1 MNSLSNNEVR
11 FTRWFFAACGVV
23 LGILLASSVHGQRR
37 TVNESEIDDL
47 VKAATDARQ
56 SLAYR
61 LTHTAY
67 SARPSETEET
77 RVSVSLFEWVAPDQ
91 WRSTIEYRPSSTSDL
106 VRRETRRI
114 GYKQFALQPSGDWT
128 VTTIS
133 SSPGSLSGFTKPRYR
148 LKMESLVCQYVGT
161 EVMGGKTV
169 DMYRK
174 VGNYKSEVPSG
185 GFVLSRMTKTFW
197 FDKKGLLIKEDHLFD
212 NAANS
217 TPRSHYVWEYEYD
230 PTIRIEEPVMPKGTA
245 RR

>member
-1 MNSLSNNEVR
+1 MTRR
-11 FTRWFFAACGVV
+11 FATKLLLIVMA
-23 LGILLASSVHGQRR
+23 LASAVSAYGQRR

-47 VKAATDARQ
+47 VKAATGARQ

-61 LTHTAY
+61 LTHTTY
-67 SARPSETEET
+67 SARPSETEE
-77 RVSVSLFEWVAPDQ
+77 RRASVSLFEWVAPDQ

-114 GYKQFALQPSGDWT
+114 GDKQFALQPSGDWT

-133 SSPGSLSGFTKPRYR
+133 SSRGSLSGGTKPWVP
-148 LKMESLVCQYVGT
+148 LTMESLVCQYVGT

-174 VGNYKSEVPSG
+174 VGNYKSEVRSG

-217 TPRSHYVWEYEYD
+217 TPRAHYVWEYEYD
-230 PTIRIEEPVMPKGTA
+230 PTIRIEEPVMTKGTA